1 MRRVK
6 RASGG
11 RLRAASLV
19 EAVVAAVVLLIV
31 FTAAMELLPRLTLRG
46 DDALAVAEAEYRA
59 VCAFDKYGSGVW
71 PAGTY
76 VERYGG
82 GEATVRVAPL
92 KNRVQGFGPRDL
104 PPRVRRRR
112 SDGARGAVS
121 AIP

>member
-19 EAVVAAVVLLIV
+19 EAVVAAVLLLIA

-59 VCAFDKYGSGVW
+59 MCAFDKYGSGVW
-71 PAGTY
+71 PAGH
-76 VERYGG
+76 
-82 GEATVRVAPL
+82 VRRA
-92 KNRVQGFGPRDL
+92 
-104 PPRVRRRR
+104 VRRRR

>member
-19 EAVVAAVVLLIV
+19 EAVVAAVVLLIA

-59 VCAFDKYGSGVW
+59 MCAFDKYGSG
-71 PAGTY
+71 PQARTSSGTA
-76 VERYGG
+76 
-82 GEATVRVAPL
+82 EA
-92 KNRVQGFGPRDL
+92 K
-104 PPRVRRRR
+104 RRCAWSRIGNTMTCN
-112 SDGARGAVS
+112 S
-121 AIP
+121 

>member
-46 DDALAVAEAEYRA
+46 DDALAVAEEYRA
-59 VCAFDKYGSGVW
+59 MCAFDKYGSGVW

-82 GEATVRVAPL
+82 GEATVRVEPY
-92 KNRVQGFGPRDL
+92 RQYRDVQL
-104 PPRVRRRR
+104 ITIEVRI
-112 SDGARGAVS
+112 DGSRKRIVHRQLVECAE
-121 AIP
+121 

>member
-19 EAVVAAVVLLIV
+19 EAVVAAVLLLIV

-59 VCAFDKYGSGVW
+59 TNTDQAYGPQARTSSGTAEAKRRCAWSRIGNTMTCNS
-71 PAGTY
+71 
-76 VERYGG
+76 
-82 GEATVRVAPL
+82 
-92 KNRVQGFGPRDL
+92 
-104 PPRVRRRR
+104 
-112 SDGARGAVS
+112 
-121 AIP
+121 

>member
-31 FTAAMELLPRLTLRG
+31 FTA
-46 DDALAVAEAEYRA
+46 
-59 VCAFDKYGSGVW
+59 
-71 PAGTY
+71 
-76 VERYGG
+76 
-82 GEATVRVAPL
+82 
-92 KNRVQGFGPRDL
+92 
-104 PPRVRRRR
+104 VRRKR

-121 AIP
+121 AIQ

>member
-46 DDALAVAEAEYRA
+46 DDAIMSLI
-59 VCAFDKYGSGVW
+59 
-71 PAGTY
+71 
-76 VERYGG
+76 
-82 GEATVRVAPL
+82 L
-92 KNRVQGFGPRDL
+92 KAMACSLDR
-104 PPRVRRRR
+104 
-112 SDGARGAVS
+112 
-121 AIP
+121 

>member
-59 VCAFDKYGSGVW
+59 MCAFDKYGSGVW

-82 GEATVRVAPL
+82 SEATVR
-92 KNRVQGFGPRDL
+92 
-104 PPRVRRRR
+104 
-112 SDGARGAVS
+112 
-121 AIP
+121 

>member
-19 EAVVAAVVLLIV
+19 EAVVAAVVLLIA

-46 DDALAVAEAEYRA
+46 DDALAVAEA
-59 VCAFDKYGSGVW
+59 KYGSGVW

-82 GEATVRVAPL
+82 GEATVRVEPY
-92 KNRVQGFGPRDL
+92 RQYRDVQL
-104 PPRVRRRR
+104 ITIEVRI
-112 SDGARGAVS
+112 DGSRKRIVHRQLVECAE
-121 AIP
+121 